1 VRRGV
6 AGLPLVYGPDLRHGL
21 RLMRAPALV
30 STLALLTLA
39 ACGDDAATAID
50 AAPDAPACAL
60 AAPQIA
66 GTPPTDALADSP
78 ARCGAPAYQWRRA
91 GVGVPGERGPRTDYS
106 AAQLGVLAQAA
117 GATLPSPPEHAV
129 AIANLSY
136 TTQDRGAL
144 VESSTV
150 VAFPTDLPAGVRPP
164 LLLLLHGT
172 SGFRHACGPTVDTQF
187 QLLGAMLASYGWV
200 VVTPDYLGL
209 ESVGADYPALH
220 PYLVGEATAIASLD
234 AARAASQALVADGIC
249 ARPELAVIGG
259 SQGGHAALWV
269 DRLAPYYARELEL
282 LGTVATVPPSDLV
295 GHSDR
300 ALRQLVPASANVL
313 ATLATEAPWYGKA
326 AQLGDVLDPPW
337 RTDVPAALEEA
348 CDPGGVVEPSAL
360 SDVFTD
366 ALLTHVATGSLA
378 TFPGFGCLFTENSLL
393 DTSVARITPAS
404 PSYGILF
411 VLGEA
416 DTLVV
421 PEIERAAY
429 DRMCAAGVPLNYL
442 ECQGASHTRAT
453 AWSLPEIVDFLAARR
468 ARTPFAAQCTRPA
481 ASRCRGTPP

>member
-1 VRRGV
+1 MRLRS
-6 AGLPLVYGPDLRHGL
+6 LP
-21 RLMRAPALV
+21 PALAFAALV
-30 STLALLTLA
+30 AVPALATLA
-39 ACGDDAATAID
+39 ACGDDAAAGLD
-50 AAPDAPACAL
+50 AAPDAPACVI
-60 AAPQIA
+60 AAPVIA
-66 GTPPTDALADSP
+66 GTPATDALADDP
-78 ARCGAPAYQWRRA
+78 ARCGAAAYQWRRA
-91 GVGVPGERGPRTDYS
+91 GVGVPGARGPRTDYT

-117 GATLPSPPEHAV
+117 GATLPSPPQHAV
-129 AIANLSY
+129 AISTLAY

-150 VAFPTDLPAGVRPP
+150 VAVPTDLAPGERPP

-172 SGFRHACGPTVDTQF
+172 SGFRHACGPTVDSQF

-234 AARAASQALVADGIC
+234 AARAASQAVLADGVC
-249 ARPELAVIGG
+249 PRPELAVVGG

-295 GHSDR
+295 AHSDR

-313 ATLATEAPWYGKA
+313 ATLVTQAPWYGLD
-326 AQLGDVLDPPW
+326 AQLGQVLDPPW
-337 RTDVPAALEEA
+337 RTDVPAALEAA
-348 CDPGGVVEPSAL
+348 CDPGGQVEPSGL
-360 SDVFTD
+360 PDVFTD
-366 ALLTHVATGSLA
+366 ALLAHVATGSLA
-378 TFPGFGCLFTENSLL
+378 TFPTFGCLFTENSIV

-429 DRMCAAGVPLNYL
+429 DELCAAGLPLTYL

-453 AWSLPEIVDFLAARR
+453 VWSLPEIVDFVDARR

-481 ASRCRGTPP
+481 ASRCRGTP